1 MAKSGIGV
9 KFPHGTMATPFAKG
23 MIILAGSS
31 SPELAKEVARHVNK
45 GSVFFYISSKV
56 MIIVDNY

>member
-45 GSVFFYISSKV
+45 GSVFLILVVKLW
-56 MIIVDNY
+56 

>member
-1 MAKSGIGV
+1 MRDNTWMAKSGIGV

-45 GSVFFYISSKV
+45 GSVFLILVVKLW
-56 MIIVDNY
+56 